1 MTSKKKLYSIC
12 IKRWYDHIFEDYYED
27 DSDFHEF
34 GCGGTIW
41 TGTKAEAER
50 TVRKIK
56 KENPYMEADIYISEV
71 KDND

>member
-27 DSDFHEF
+27 DNEFHE
-34 GCGGTIW
+34 CSGGTIW

-50 TVRKIK
+50 IVRKIK
-56 KENPYMEADIYISEV
+56 KENPYMNADIYISEV
-71 KDND
+71 EDND